1 MTIDTQFY
9 LRCILTLEQ
18 AYQLLQ
24 QKPAESIE
32 YEIYRSAAV
41 KEFEIIL
48 EQSGKLLKKV
58 LKPFFHSHKAV
69 DQLTFKDLFRHASN
83 HGLLTIEEV
92 DRWLSYRDNRNNT
105 AHDYG
110 VDFANKTLLL
120 LPQFIVDATALQVL
134 ISEQPHD

>member
-1 MTIDTQFY
+1 MTIDTSFY

-18 AYQLLQ
+18 AYTLLQ

-32 YEIYRSAAV
+32 HEIYCSAAV

-48 EQSGKLLKKV
+48 EQSGKLLRKV
-58 LKPFFHSHKAV
+58 LKPFFHSNRAA
-69 DQLTFKDLFRHASN
+69 DQLTFKDLFRHAAS
-83 HGLLTIEEV
+83 HGLLTLEEV

-110 VDFANKTLLL
+110 VDFAKKTLVL
-120 LPQFIVDATALQVL
+120 LPQFIDDAKALQAL
-134 ISEQPHD
+134 ISQHDHD